1 MGKTSRETSTSTE
14 RLEGYEGHFTQIG
27 DMTVA
32 YETYSADADLSEY
45 FRGLPDDR
53 CQAAHYGYV
62 IAGKVAFRYAD
73 GTLDEITAGEAYV
86 ATPGHTPILF
96 AGTEVVEFT
105 NTEELNATME
115 AVTRNMQAAGA

>member
-1 MGKTSRETSTSTE
+1 MGKTSKEASASTE
-14 RLEGYEGHFTQIG
+14 SMEGYEGHFTEIG

-32 YETYSADADLSEY
+32 YETYTADADLAEF

-62 IAGKVAFRYAD
+62 ISGKVAFRYAD
-73 GTLDEITAGEAYV
+73 GTVDEVTAGEAYV
-86 ATPGHTPILF
+86 ATPGHTPILY

-105 NTEELNATME
+105 NTEQLNRTMA
-115 AVTRNMQAAGA
+115 AVMANMGSSGG